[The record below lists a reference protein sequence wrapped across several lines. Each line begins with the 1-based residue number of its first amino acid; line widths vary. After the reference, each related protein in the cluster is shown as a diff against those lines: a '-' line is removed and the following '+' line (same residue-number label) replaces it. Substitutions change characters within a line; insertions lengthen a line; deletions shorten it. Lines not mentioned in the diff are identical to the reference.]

1 MSGAAARPPGSLHRR
16 LTQIVQ
22 DLPGPLPELIWEGR
36 RRSARVV
43 RHTRE
48 LRGDY
53 SRSHPASH
61 GMDLRL
67 DARFGRRRNGFFV
80 EAGACD
86 GFYESNTYFLER
98 ARGWSGLLI
107 EPTPVFARAARR
119 ARGRSRVVE
128 CALVPDGFAED
139 FIELRFGGS
148 MTVIEDE
155 SAPVWVSAVKEG
167 IALDQP
173 EHVYRAPART
183 LSQVLDETGAPEVD
197 LLSLDVEGFEAQVLD
212 GLDFARHA
220 PRFML
225 IEVDQRA
232 PRALVE
238 ERVAEHYRPVEELSP
253 HDVLYQRRP

>member
-1 MSGAAARPPGSLHRR
+1 MSAAADRPPGSLRRR

-22 DLPGPLPELIWEGR
+22 GLPGALPELIWEGR
-36 RRSARVV
+36 RRSARIA

-48 LRGDY
+48 WRGDY
-53 SRSHPASH
+53 SRSHPANH
-61 GMDLRL
+61 EMDLRL
-67 DARFGRRRNGFFV
+67 DARFGHQRDGFFV

-119 ARGRSRVVE
+119 ARRGADVVQ
-128 CALVPDGFAED
+128 CALVPDGFAEE
-139 FIELRFGGS
+139 FVELRFGGS

-155 SAPVWVSAVKEG
+155 GAPAWVSAVKEG
-167 IALDQP
+167 IALDKP

-183 LSQVLDETGAPEVD
+183 LSEVLDAASAPEVD
-197 LLSLDVEGFEAQVLD
+197 LLSLDVEGFEAEVLD

-232 PRALVE
+232 PRSRVE
-238 ERVAEHYRPVEELSP
+238 ERVADYYVPVDELSA
-253 HDVLYQRRP
+253 HDVLYERRA

>member
-1 MSGAAARPPGSLHRR
+1 MSEAAPRTSGAPRR
-16 LTQIVQ
+16 RVTQLVQ

-36 RRSARVV
+36 RRSARIA
-43 RHTRE
+43 RHARE
-48 LRGDY
+48 IRGDY
-53 SRSHPASH
+53 SRSHPANH
-61 GMDLRL
+61 AMDLRL
-67 DARFGRRRNGFFV
+67 DERFGHRRNGFFV

-119 ARGRSRVVE
+119 ARGGSRVVE

-139 FIELRFGGS
+139 FVALRFGGS

-155 SAPVWVSAVKEG
+155 SAHAWVSAVKEG

-183 LSQVLDETGAPEVD
+183 LSQVLDEIGAREVD
-197 LLSLDVEGFEAQVLD
+197 LLSLDVEGYEAQVLD

-225 IEVDQRA
+225 VEVDQRA

-238 ERVAEHYRPVEELSP
+238 ERVAEHYLPVDELSP
-253 HDVLYQRRP
+253 HDILYERRA